1 MSIHYLCL
9 DLLRSE
15 TVEITNKITKLNGKN
30 LYFLF
35 LAGSKKILEN
45 QMEINRINVFPV
57 PDGDTGTNL
66 ASTLRTIIDNIKPH
80 YSFKTTADDI
90 AVAALEGARG
100 NSGIIFAQFL
110 YGLSA
115 ETGNHKEITLE
126 DFSESLKRSV
136 AYIYEAIANPV
147 EGTMLTVIREWIEDI
162 HLKKND
168 LECFK
173 DLLYESYKAA
183 KKSLSETTSKL
194 KVLAKANVVDAG
206 AKGFVLFLE
215 GIMEYLS
222 QNNVKEVLELSQFV
236 IADEPHMEEVS
247 PESLTFRYC
256 TEALIKGEKLD
267 KASIRNAVSGF
278 GDSLV
283 IAGSEKQVRLHIHT
297 DKPADLIEKLRPMG
311 TLAYQKADDMFL
323 QYQVAH
329 ERKYNIALVTDSTCD
344 LPEELIEKYQIHRI
358 PVNIQVGESNYLDKL
373 TLDPET
379 FYTISE
385 EASEIPT
392 TSQPNEK
399 NFVNLYSHL
408 ATHYDS
414 VIAVHLS
421 QQFSGTWSSSTKAAK
436 RVVSEM
442 NKKIS
447 VVDSKTISGS
457 LGLLVLRIAEAIEK
471 GIEHDD
477 LLTKIDDW
485 TSKEKLYVSV
495 KSINNLVRSGRVSP
509 LKGRIAKMLNLKPIV
524 FVGDDGKVTLL
535 DKAFSQGGNT
545 KKVLKYIKKDIS
557 EGELWNYMI
566 VHALN
571 PEGAEKLAIILKEMT
586 GKPPKF
592 ITNVCSALVLHAGT
606 GTVAVGLVKE

>member
-1 MSIHYLCL
+1 M
-9 DLLRSE
+9 
-15 TVEITNKITKLNGKN
+15 EITNKITKLNGKN

-66 ASTLRTIIDNIKPH
+66 ASTLRTIIDNIKPD
-80 YSFKTTADDI
+80 YSFKATADNI

-126 DFSESLKRSV
+126 NFSESLKRSV

-162 HLKKND
+162 HLRKND

-183 KKSLSETTSKL
+183 KKSLSETTAKL

-236 IADEPHMEEVS
+236 IVDEPHMEEIS

-267 KASIRNAVSGF
+267 KAKIRNSVSGF

-283 IAGSEKQVRLHIHT
+283 VAGSDKQVRLHINT
-297 DKPADLIEKLRPMG
+297 DTPAELIEKLRPMG

-344 LPEELIEKYQIHRI
+344 LPEEILEKYQIHRVPI
-358 PVNIQVGESNYLDKL
+358 NIQVGESNYLDKL
-373 TLDPET
+373 TLNPET
-379 FYTISE
+379 FYTVSE

-399 NFVNLYSHL
+399 SFVNLYSHL

-471 GIEHDD
+471 GVEHDD
-477 LLTKIDDW
+477 LLAKIDDW
-485 TSKEKLYVSV
+485 TLKEKLYVSV

-509 LKGRIAKMLNLKPIV
+509 VKGKIARILNLKPIV
-524 FVGDDGKVTLL
+524 FVGDDGKVKLL
-535 DKAFSQGGNT
+535 DKAFSQEGNT

-571 PEGAEKLAIILKEMT
+571 SEGAEKLAIILEEMT

-606 GTVAVGLVKE
+606 GTVAVGLAKE